1 MKREDAS
8 IIIRAIAIGLFSVAI
23 IAISCMLVSFLWHA
37 RTVEMEW
44 PW

>member
-1 MKREDAS
+1 MKREDAT

-23 IAISCMLVSFLWHA
+23 IALSCMLAVFLWWA
-37 RTVEMEW
+37 KRTEVEF